1 MCNVCQLLTQ
11 YTAASQRNTQ
21 LSHLDLFLYRFKVA
35 TGLIVGLKWEVL
47 SICHNVALYLLLK
60 KTLNHDSFCCQVSQ
74 VWFSERERI
83 FTTAAM
89 AGAAAFGAMIGM

>member
-1 MCNVCQLLTQ
+1 MLPSNGWL
-11 YTAASQRNTQ
+11 A
-21 LSHLDLFLYRFKVA
+21 FLGTDQGV
-35 TGLIVGLKWEVL
+35 
-47 SICHNVALYLLLK
+47 LLK
-60 KTLNHDSFCCQVSQ
+60 KNLNHDSFCCQVSQ